1 MQKHTVNH
9 SSLDVGHAR
18 PSIADYLT
26 RIIEAMSRIDRYTRG
41 MDEVA
46 FLNNQLVQDAVVRNF
61 EIICEAGGSVEKHY
75 PEPSEIPSEMEWGF
89 VRLVRTVVAPGAFA
103 VDFARVWQIVE
114 SEDAGYF
121 YTAVHRAVR
130 EVSAP

>member
-1 MQKHTVNH
+1 
-9 SSLDVGHAR
+9 
-18 PSIADYLT
+18 
-26 RIIEAMSRIDRYTRG
+26 
-41 MDEVA
+41 
-46 FLNNQLVQDAVVRNF
+46 
-61 EIICEAGGSVEKHY
+61 
-75 PEPSEIPSEMEWGF
+75 MEWGF